1 MKETA
6 KKKNKKTDEKMDKK
20 TDKKATETKATG
32 RKQTKKQLSWRE
44 VIGLT
49 NRAIGIFY
57 KRNPQMIVSRIFMI
71 VWSSLTPYVGILL
84 SALIIDELAGARNIE
99 RLK

>member
-6 KKKNKKTDEKMDKK
+6 KKRNKKTDKKTDKETDKK
-20 TDKKATETKATG
+20 TDKKTN
-32 RKQTKKQLSWRE
+32 KKTWRE

-57 KRNPQMIVSRIFMI
+57 KRSPQMIVSRIFMI
-71 VWSSLTPYVGILL
+71 IWSSLTPYVGIFL
-84 SALIIDELAGARNIE
+84 SALIIDELAGHEISSA
-99 RLK
+99 

>member
-6 KKKNKKTDEKMDKK
+6 KKRNKKTDKKTDKETDKK
-20 TDKKATETKATG
+20 TDKKTN
-32 RKQTKKQLSWRE
+32 KKTWRE

-57 KRNPQMIVSRIFMI
+57 KRSPQMIVSRIFMI
-71 VWSSLTPYVGILL
+71 IWSSLTPYVGIFFLRLL
-84 SALIIDELAGARNIE
+84 LMSWRGHEISSA
-99 RLK
+99 

>member
-6 KKKNKKTDEKMDKK
+6 KKKNKKTDKKTDKETDKK
-20 TDKKATETKATG
+20 TDKKTG
-32 RKQTKKQLSWRE
+32 KKTNKKTWRE

-57 KRNPQMIVSRIFMI
+57 KRSPQMIVSRIFMI
-71 VWSSLTPYVGILL
+71 IWSSLTPYVGIFL
-84 SALIIDELAGARNIE
+84 SALIIDELAGHEISSA
-99 RLK
+99 